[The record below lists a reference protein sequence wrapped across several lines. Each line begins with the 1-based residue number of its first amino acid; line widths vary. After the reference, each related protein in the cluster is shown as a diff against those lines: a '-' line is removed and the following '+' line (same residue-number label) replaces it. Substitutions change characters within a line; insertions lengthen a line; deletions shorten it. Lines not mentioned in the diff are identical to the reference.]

1 MKPIGSKEIE
11 RVKTELAVKR
21 NEFEQMNFNSLDEKL
36 KWIEDFFNS
45 YVPML
50 EERYLSEEERKGSI
64 FLPNE
69 LRIHFYMYFPEHG
82 LNQAN
87 NCQELAGELA
97 KIANSRSYA
106 NRFAFSHWD

>member
-1 MKPIGSKEIE
+1 MKLITQQEIE
-11 RVKTELAVKR
+11 GVKMELALKR
-21 NEFEQMNFNSLDEKL
+21 KEFEQVKFNNLSEKL

-50 EERYLSEEERKGSI
+50 EERYLTEEERKGTV

-87 NCQELAGELA
+87 TCQELAIELS
-97 KIANSRSYA
+97 KIANKSHI
-106 NRFAFSHWD
+106 NRFMFNHWD

>member
-1 MKPIGSKEIE
+1 M
-11 RVKTELAVKR
+11 
-21 NEFEQMNFNSLDEKL
+21 
-36 KWIEDFFNS
+36 IEDFFNS

>member
-1 MKPIGSKEIE
+1 
-11 RVKTELAVKR
+11 
-21 NEFEQMNFNSLDEKL
+21 
-36 KWIEDFFNS
+36 
-45 YVPML
+45 ML

-97 KIANSRSYA
+97 KIANSRIHSNGYK
-106 NRFAFSHWD
+106 RIMSLEPIPYSPEPHDSDCGGEDGY

>member
-1 MKPIGSKEIE
+1 MKPIDSKEIE
-11 RVKTELAVKR
+11 SVKTELAVKR
-21 NEFEQMNFNSLDEKL
+21 NEFEQINFNSLDEKL